1 VNPSAGADGS
11 PRSGHW
17 TNGQPERTAVTM
29 VIEVDGLTKRYGA
42 HLAVDDVGFTVTEGE
57 IFGILGVNGAGKTT
71 TVECLQGLRRPD
83 GGHMRVLGLDPRTAG
98 SQLRALVGSQLQAS
112 ALPDRLRVDEA
123 VRLFGD
129 GDRRSADE
137 LLDTW
142 DLTALRRS
150 SFASLSGGQRQRL
163 FIALALLNQPRVVF
177 FDELT
182 QGLDPLARSDVWDAI
197 GDVRDRGTTVVL
209 VTHFMDEAEA
219 LCDRVAVMRG
229 GRIVDAGTPAELI
242 ARHTRS
248 TTVTFTPSVS
258 FDPTTLVA
266 LPGVDRVER
275 NGERIRVIGTHELIA
290 PVCAA
295 VLGDDHLGP
304 PDLRVHHPDLEDALI
319 ALISDAG
326 ADRPFQAAPDLTLE
340 GVS

>member
-1 VNPSAGADGS
+1 MS
-11 PRSGHW
+11 
-17 TNGQPERTAVTM
+17 M
-29 VIEVDGLTKRYGA
+29 VIEVEGLTKRYGA

-83 GGHMRVLGLDPRTAG
+83 SGRMRVLGLDPRTAG

-123 VRLFGD
+123 VLLFGD
-129 GDRRSADE
+129 GDRYSADRILE
-137 LLDTW
+137 TW
-142 DLTALRRS
+142 NLAALRRS

-163 FIALALLNQPRVVF
+163 FIALALLNGPRVVF

-182 QGLDPLARSDVWDAI
+182 QGLDPLARGEVWGAVRE
-197 GDVRDRGTTVVL
+197 VRDRGATVVL

-219 LCDRVAVMRG
+219 LCDRVAVMRAG
-229 GRIVDAGTPAELI
+229 SVVDAGTPAELI
-242 ARHTRS
+242 ARHARS
-248 TTVTFTPSVS
+248 TTVTFTPPAW
-258 FDPTTLVA
+258 FDPATLAA
-266 LPGVDRVER
+266 LPGVDGVER
-275 NGERIRVIGTHELIA
+275 DGERIRVSGTNRLIA

-319 ALISDAG
+319 ALISDTG
-326 ADRPFQAAPDLTLE
+326 ADRGVHEVADRSLE

>member
-1 VNPSAGADGS
+1 MTG
-11 PRSGHW
+11 
-17 TNGQPERTAVTM
+17 
-29 VIEVDGLTKRYGA
+29 VIEVQGLTKRYGA

-83 GGHMRVLGLDPRTAG
+83 GGRMRVMGLDPRTAR
-98 SQLRALVGSQLQAS
+98 SQLRALVGSQLQES

-129 GDRRSADE
+129 GDRRSADR

-142 DLTALRRS
+142 DLAALGRS

-163 FIALALLNQPRVVF
+163 FIALALLNEPRVVF

-182 QGLDPLARSDVWDAI
+182 QGLDPLARGEVWGAI
-197 GDVRDRGTTVVL
+197 RDVRDRGTTVVL

-219 LCDRVAVMRG
+219 LCDRVAVMRS
-229 GRIVDAGTPAELI
+229 GRIIDAGTPADLI
-242 ARHTRS
+242 ARHARS
-248 TTVTFTPSVS
+248 TTVTFTPPVS
-258 FDPTTLVA
+258 FDPTAVAA
-266 LPGVDRVER
+266 LPGVDAVER
-275 NGERIRVIGTHELIA
+275 HGDRIRVIGTNRLIA

-295 VLGDDHLGP
+295 VLGDDQLGP

-319 ALISDAG
+319 ALISDPG
-326 ADRPFQAAPDLTLE
+326 ANRRSEAAPGRTPE

>member
-1 VNPSAGADGS
+1 M
-11 PRSGHW
+11 
-17 TNGQPERTAVTM
+17 TT
-29 VIEVDGLTKRYGA
+29 VIEVHGLTKRYGA
-42 HLAVDDVGFTVTEGE
+42 RLAVDDVGFTVTEGE

-83 GGHMRVLGLDPRTAG
+83 DGRMRVLGVDPRTAG
-98 SQLRALVGSQLQAS
+98 SQLRKLVGSQLQAS

-129 GDRRSADE
+129 GNRRSADR

-142 DLTALRRS
+142 NLAGLRRS

-163 FIALALLNQPRVVF
+163 FIALALLDEPRVVF

-182 QGLDPLARSDVWDAI
+182 QGLDPLARSDVWLAI
-197 GDVRDRGTTVVL
+197 RDVRDRGATVVL

-219 LCDRVAVMRG
+219 LCDRVAAMRG
-229 GRIVDAGTPAELI
+229 GRIVDTGTPADLI
-242 ARHTRS
+242 TRHAHT
-248 TTVTFTPSVS
+248 TTVTFTPPAP
-258 FDPTTLVA
+258 FDPTMLAA
-266 LPGVDRVER
+266 LPGVERVER
-275 NGERIRVIGTHELIA
+275 EGERIRVIGTNQLVA

-295 VLGDDHLGP
+295 VVGDDRLGP

-319 ALISDAG
+319 ALVSDSG
-326 ADRPFQAAPDLTLE
+326 TDRRSEPAPDRTLE
-340 GVS
+340 GLS

>member
-1 VNPSAGADGS
+1 M
-11 PRSGHW
+11 
-17 TNGQPERTAVTM
+17 TM
-29 VIEVDGLTKRYGA
+29 VIEVEGLTKRYGA
-42 HLAVDDVGFTVTEGE
+42 HLAVDDVGFTVSEGE
-57 IFGILGVNGAGKTT
+57 IFGVLGVNGAGKTT

-83 GGHMRVLGLDPRTAG
+83 GGRMRVLGLDPRTAR
-98 SQLRALVGSQLQAS
+98 SQLRAVVGSQLQAS

-129 GDRRSADE
+129 GDRGSARR

-142 DLTALRRS
+142 SLAALGRS

-163 FIALALLNQPRVVF
+163 FIALALLNEPRVVF

-182 QGLDPLARSDVWDAI
+182 QGLDPLARSDVWGAI
-197 GDVRDRGTTVVL
+197 RDVRDRGTTVVL

-242 ARHTRS
+242 ARHARA
-248 TTVTFTPSVS
+248 TTVTFTPPVA
-258 FDPTTLVA
+258 FDPTGLA
-266 LPGVDRVER
+266 ARPGVDRVER
-275 NGERIRVIGTHELIA
+275 HGERIRVIGSNQLIA

-295 VLGDDHLGP
+295 VLGEDQLGP

-319 ALISDAG
+319 ALISDTGVDRTAAG
-326 ADRPFQAAPDLTLE
+326 ATGGSLE

>member
-1 VNPSAGADGS
+1 M
-11 PRSGHW
+11 
-17 TNGQPERTAVTM
+17 TI
-29 VIEVDGLTKRYGA
+29 VIEVEGLSKSYGA
-42 HLAVDDVGFTVTEGE
+42 RLAVDDVGFTVTEGE

-83 GGHMRVLGLDPRTAG
+83 RGVMRVLGLDPRTAR

-112 ALPDRLRVDEA
+112 ALPDRLRVNEA

-129 GDRRSADE
+129 GDRGSAQR

-142 DLTALRRS
+142 NLAKLERS

-163 FIALALLNQPRVVF
+163 FIALALLNQPKVVF

-182 QGLDPLARSDVWDAI
+182 QGLDPLARSEVWGAI
-197 GDVRDRGTTVVL
+197 RDVRARGTTVVL

-229 GRIVDAGTPAELI
+229 GRIVDAGTPADLI
-242 ARHTRS
+242 TRHARS
-248 TTVTFTPSVS
+248 TTVTFTPPVS
-258 FDPTTLVA
+258 FDPAALAA

-275 NGERIRVIGTHELIA
+275 HGEQIRVVGTNQMIA
-290 PVCAA
+290 PVCAS
-295 VLGDDHLGP
+295 VLGDDQLGP

-319 ALISDAG
+319 ALISDTG
-326 ADRPFQAAPDLTLE
+326 ADHEADGVAAPIPE

>member
-1 VNPSAGADGS
+1 MSA
-11 PRSGHW
+11 
-17 TNGQPERTAVTM
+17 
-29 VIEVDGLTKRYGA
+29 VIEVHGLMKRYGA
-42 HLAVDDVGFTVTEGE
+42 HLAVDDVGFTVSEGE

-83 GGHMRVLGLDPRTAG
+83 DGRMRVLGLDPR
-98 SQLRALVGSQLQAS
+98 SDRSRLRTLVGSQLQAS

-129 GDRRSADE
+129 GDRHSADA

-142 DLTALRRS
+142 KLAGLRRS

-163 FIALALLNQPRVVF
+163 FIALALLNQPQVVF

-197 GDVRDRGTTVVL
+197 GDVRDGGTTVVL

-229 GRIVDAGTPAELI
+229 GRIVDTGTPTELI
-242 ARHTRS
+242 ARHTRT
-248 TTVTFTPSVS
+248 TTVTFTPPVS
-258 FDPTTLVA
+258 LDPTALTA
-266 LPGVDRVER
+266 LPGVDAVER
-275 NGERIRVIGTHELIA
+275 VGERIRVIGTSQLIA

-295 VLGDDHLGP
+295 VLGDDRLGP
-304 PDLRVHHPDLEDALI
+304 ADLRVHHPDLEDALI
-319 ALISDAG
+319 ALISDTTTPN
-326 ADRPFQAAPDLTLE
+326 DRSAVTDVRSLE

>member
-1 VNPSAGADGS
+1 V
-11 PRSGHW
+11 
-17 TNGQPERTAVTM
+17 TA
-29 VIEVDGLTKRYGA
+29 VIEVEGLMKRYGA
-42 HLAVDDVGFTVTEGE
+42 RLAVDDVGFTVAEGE

-83 GGHMRVLGLDPRTAG
+83 GGRMRVFGFDPR
-98 SQLRALVGSQLQAS
+98 SDRSRLRVLVGSQLQAS

-129 GDRRSADE
+129 GDRHSADA

-142 DLTALRRS
+142 KLAGLRRS

-163 FIALALLNQPRVVF
+163 FIALALLNQPQVVF

-229 GRIVDAGTPAELI
+229 GRIVDTGTPTELI
-242 ARHTRS
+242 ARHTRT
-248 TTVTFTPSVS
+248 TTVTFTSPAWL
-258 FDPTTLVA
+258 DPTALAA
-266 LPGVDRVER
+266 LPGVDAVQRD
-275 NGERIRVIGTHELIA
+275 GDRIRVVGSSQLIA

-319 ALISDAG
+319 ALISDSAT
-326 ADRPFQAAPDLTLE
+326 ADRHPDAAAERSLE

>member
-1 VNPSAGADGS
+1 M
-11 PRSGHW
+11 
-17 TNGQPERTAVTM
+17 TM
-29 VIEVDGLTKRYGA
+29 VIAVDGLTKRYGA
-42 HLAVDDVGFTVTEGE
+42 HLAVDDVGFSVTEGE

-83 GGHMRVLGLDPRTAG
+83 HGSMRVLGLNPRTDR
-98 SQLRALVGSQLQAS
+98 SQLRSLVGSQLQAS
-112 ALPDRLRVDEA
+112 ALPDRLRVEEA

-129 GDRRSADE
+129 GDRHSADQ
-137 LLDTW
+137 LLETW
-142 DLTALRRS
+142 SLASLGRS

-163 FIALALLNQPRVVF
+163 FIALALLNEPRVVF

-182 QGLDPLARSDVWDAI
+182 QGLDPLARGEVWGAI
-197 GDVRDRGTTVVL
+197 REVRDRGTTVVL

-229 GRIVDAGTPAELI
+229 GRIVDAGTPADLI
-242 ARHTRS
+242 ARHARA
-248 TTVTFTPSVS
+248 TTVTFTPPVS
-258 FDPTTLVA
+258 FDPATLAA
-266 LPGVDRVER
+266 LPGVDGVER
-275 NGERIRVIGTHELIA
+275 HGERIRVIGTNQLIA

-319 ALISDAG
+319 ALVSDPDT
-326 ADRPFQAAPDLTLE
+326 DRRYDPATGRTLE
-340 GVS
+340 GAS

>member
-1 VNPSAGADGS
+1 M
-11 PRSGHW
+11 
-17 TNGQPERTAVTM
+17 TM
-29 VIEVDGLTKRYGA
+29 VIEVEGLSKSYGA
-42 HLAVDDVGFTVTEGE
+42 HLVVDDVGFTVTEGE

-83 GGHMRVLGLDPRTAG
+83 RGVMRVLGLDPRTAR
-98 SQLRALVGSQLQAS
+98 SQLRAVVGSQLQAS
-112 ALPDRLRVDEA
+112 ALPDRLRVNEA

-129 GDRRSADE
+129 GDRGSAQR

-142 DLTALRRS
+142 NLAKLERS

-163 FIALALLNQPRVVF
+163 FIALALLNQPQVVF

-182 QGLDPLARSDVWDAI
+182 QGLDPLARGEVWDAI
-197 GDVRDRGTTVVL
+197 RDVRARGTTVVL

-242 ARHTRS
+242 TRHARS
-248 TTVTFTPSVS
+248 TTVTFTPPVW
-258 FDPTTLVA
+258 FDPAALAA

-275 NGERIRVIGTHELIA
+275 HGEQIRVVGTNQLIA
-290 PVCAA
+290 PVCAS
-295 VLGDDHLGP
+295 VLGVDQLGP

-319 ALISDAG
+319 ALISDTG
-326 ADRPFQAAPDLTLE
+326 ADHEADGAAVPVAE
-340 GVS
+340 GVG

>member
-1 VNPSAGADGS
+1 MSMT
-11 PRSGHW
+11 R
-17 TNGQPERTAVTM
+17 
-29 VIEVDGLTKRYGA
+29 VIEVHELTKRYGA

-83 GGHMRVLGLDPRTAG
+83 RGHMRVLGLDPRTAR
-98 SQLRALVGSQLQAS
+98 SQLRARVGSQLQAS

-129 GDRRSADE
+129 GDRHSADR

-142 DLTALRRS
+142 RLTALRRS

-163 FIALALLNQPRVVF
+163 FIALALLNEPRVVF

-182 QGLDPLARSDVWDAI
+182 QGLDPLARSDVWEAI
-197 GDVRDRGTTVVL
+197 RDVRDRGATVVL

-219 LCDRVAVMRG
+219 LCDRVAVMRA
-229 GRIVDAGTPAELI
+229 GRIVDAGTPAELV
-242 ARHTRS
+242 ARHARS
-248 TTVTFTPSVS
+248 TSVTFTPPVS
-258 FDPTTLVA
+258 FDPAALDR

-275 NGERIRVIGTHELIA
+275 HGERIRVVGTNQLIA

-319 ALISDAG
+319 ALISDTG
-326 ADRPFQAAPDLTLE
+326 ADRRPDGAAGPTLE

>member
-1 VNPSAGADGS
+1 MTP
-11 PRSGHW
+11 
-17 TNGQPERTAVTM
+17 
-29 VIEVDGLTKRYGA
+29 VIDVDGLMKRYGA
-42 HLAVDDVGFTVTEGE
+42 HLAVDDVGFTVCEGE

-83 GGHMRVLGLDPRTAG
+83 GGRMRVLGVDPLTAG
-98 SQLRALVGSQLQAS
+98 SRLRLLVGSQLQAS

-129 GDRRSADE
+129 GDRHSADA

-142 DLTALRRS
+142 KLAGLRRS

-163 FIALALLNQPRVVF
+163 FIALALLNQPQVVF

-197 GDVRDRGTTVVL
+197 GDVRNRGATVVL

-229 GRIVDAGTPAELI
+229 GRIVDTGTPAELI
-242 ARHTRS
+242 ARHTRT
-248 TTVTFTPSVS
+248 TTVTFTPPEW
-258 FDPTTLVA
+258 FDPTVLAA
-266 LPGVDRVER
+266 LAGVDAVHRD
-275 NGERIRVIGTHELIA
+275 GDRIRVVGTNLLIA

-295 VLGDDHLGP
+295 VLGEDRLGP

-319 ALISDAG
+319 ALISDPSTADGRSAATDAG
-326 ADRPFQAAPDLTLE
+326 ALE
-340 GVS
+340 GVP

>member
-1 VNPSAGADGS
+1 MS
-11 PRSGHW
+11 
-17 TNGQPERTAVTM
+17 M
-29 VIEVDGLTKRYGA
+29 VIEVEGLTKRYGA

-83 GGHMRVLGLDPRTAG
+83 RGRMRVLGLDPRTAG

-123 VRLFGD
+123 VLLFGD
-129 GDRRSADE
+129 GDRYSADRILE
-137 LLDTW
+137 TW
-142 DLTALRRS
+142 NLAALRRS

-163 FIALALLNQPRVVF
+163 FIALALLNGPRVVF

-182 QGLDPLARSDVWDAI
+182 QGLDPLARGEVWGAVRE
-197 GDVRDRGTTVVL
+197 VRDRGATVVL

-219 LCDRVAVMRG
+219 LCDRVAVMRAG
-229 GRIVDAGTPAELI
+229 SVVDAGTPAELI
-242 ARHTRS
+242 ARHARS
-248 TTVTFTPSVS
+248 TTVTFTPPAW
-258 FDPTTLVA
+258 FDPATLAA
-266 LPGVDRVER
+266 LPGVDGVER
-275 NGERIRVIGTHELIA
+275 DGERIRVSGTNRLIA

-319 ALISDAG
+319 ALISDTG
-326 ADRPFQAAPDLTLE
+326 ADRGVHEVADRSLE

>member
-1 VNPSAGADGS
+1 MS
-11 PRSGHW
+11 P
-17 TNGQPERTAVTM
+17 
-29 VIEVDGLTKRYGA
+29 VIEVQGLMKRYGA
-42 HLAVDDVGFTVTEGE
+42 RLVVDDVGFTVTEGE

-83 GGHMRVLGLDPRTAG
+83 GGHMRVLGLDPLTAR
-98 SQLRALVGSQLQAS
+98 SRLRALVGSQLQAS

-129 GDRRSADE
+129 GDRRSAE
-137 LLDTW
+137 RLLDTW
-142 DLTALRRS
+142 DLTRLRRS

-163 FIALALLNQPRVVF
+163 FIALALLNEPQVVF

-182 QGLDPLARSDVWDAI
+182 QGLDPLARGEVWDAI
-197 GDVRDRGTTVVL
+197 REVRERGTTVVL

-229 GRIVDAGTPAELI
+229 GRIVDTGTPADLI
-242 ARHTRS
+242 ARHARA
-248 TTVTFTPSVS
+248 TTVTFTPPVWFSPAVVS
-258 FDPTTLVA
+258 A

-275 NGERIRVIGTHELIA
+275 LGERIQVIGTNQLIA

-295 VLGDDHLGP
+295 VVDDDGRGP

-319 ALISDAG
+319 ALISDSSVLDHRSDA
-326 ADRPFQAAPDLTLE
+326 ADVRSLE
-340 GVS
+340 GVP

>member
-1 VNPSAGADGS
+1 MA
-11 PRSGHW
+11 
-17 TNGQPERTAVTM
+17 M
-29 VIEVDGLTKRYGA
+29 VIEVQGLTKRYGA

-57 IFGILGVNGAGKTT
+57 TFGILGVNGAGKTT

-83 GGHMRVLGLDPRTAG
+83 RGQMRVLGLDPRTAG

-112 ALPDRLRVDEA
+112 ALPDRLRVEEA
-123 VRLFGD
+123 VLLFGD
-129 GDRRSADE
+129 GDRRSADR

-142 DLTALRRS
+142 NLAALRRS

-163 FIALALLNQPRVVF
+163 FIALALLNRPRVVF

-182 QGLDPLARSDVWDAI
+182 QGLDPLARGEVWDAI
-197 GDVRDRGTTVVL
+197 REVRDRGTTVVL

-219 LCDRVAVMRG
+219 LCDRVAVMRA
-229 GRIVDAGTPAELI
+229 GRVVDAGTPADLI
-242 ARHTRS
+242 ARHARA
-248 TTVTFTPSVS
+248 TTVTFTPPVS
-258 FDPTTLVA
+258 FDPATLPA

-275 NGERIRVIGTHELIA
+275 HGERIRVVGSNQLIA
-290 PVCAA
+290 PVCAS

-319 ALISDAG
+319 ALVTDPD
-326 ADRPFQAAPDLTLE
+326 ADRRSGGAADRDPE
-340 GVS
+340 RVP